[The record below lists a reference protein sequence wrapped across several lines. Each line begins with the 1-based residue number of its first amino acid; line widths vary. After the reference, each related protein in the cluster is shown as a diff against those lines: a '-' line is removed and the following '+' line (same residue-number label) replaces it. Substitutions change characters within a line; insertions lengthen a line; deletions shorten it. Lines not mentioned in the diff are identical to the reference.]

1 MAIFSDLENSGQIWF
16 WTADRDCRLTYI
28 SPCAAEKLGKSV
40 EELIGKPVEDLFLP
54 QAHGSESG
62 RGRSF
67 TFQLRSKGTFV
78 DREMPANTVG
88 HERWWAVSGRPQLDS
103 EGEFDGYRGHARD
116 VTEFRRQRAQSQTS
130 VRHDCLTGLS
140 NRAYMAHRLDALLST
155 CTLTERTCALM
166 MLDLDRFKQ
175 VNDTLGHQAGD
186 ELLKQVA
193 QRLRRVTEEQF
204 ELGRLGGDE
213 FQIILPDLDDRGIL
227 GPKADQIIQLL
238 SQPYTVDGSSCA
250 IGASVGIAIAPYD
263 GIDAAELV
271 RSADLALYAA
281 KEAGRGQM
289 RFYSSDLH
297 RKAQERRAI
306 EEELRDAL
314 QRGEMQVHYQ
324 PLTCPVENRV
334 KGFEALL
341 RWDHPVRGRI
351 NPDTFISVA
360 EETGLIL
367 PLGEWV
373 LRQACADAA
382 EWPGDIRVAVNVSP
396 IQFMNENLPTVVA
409 NALAASGLEP
419 SRLELEITES
429 VFIGNS
435 SNTQAMFG
443 TLKQLGLRFALD
455 DFGTGYSSL
464 GYLRDAPFDKIKIDQ
479 SFIRGAVTD
488 QSRGNA
494 AIIAAIVSLA
504 DALEMDTTAEGI
516 EALDELDFVRE
527 RGVTTVQGYVYG
539 KAMPQ
544 SEVLE
549 KVGDDGIL
557 LSPEGPAK
565 SRSDRRSLL
574 RKVGLIHQDHRY
586 EVTMRNLSQTGARVH
601 GLVDVPVGTEF
612 VVDFGEGQLVVAKVR
627 RSQGSWQGLEFETS
641 LINDGGDGWCTRHRV
656 SPYVLAAAGMPLAAL
671 PPGAYPLVGDKAPHA
686 DKAKLAIP
694 AFSQVDLAA

>member
-1 MAIFSDLENSGQIWF
+1 MLDCESSGQVWF
-16 WTADRDCRLTYI
+16 WAADADCRLTYV
-28 SPCAAEKLGKSV
+28 SPFAAEILGKSTAD
-40 EELIGKPVEDLFLP
+40 LLGQPVEVLFRTP
-54 QAHGSESG
+54 AHGSESSQ
-62 RGRSF
+62 GRSL
-67 TFQLRSKGTFV
+67 TFQLRSKGKFV
-78 DREMPANTVG
+78 DREFPANTNS
-88 HERWWAVSGRPQLDS
+88 HERWWSVSGRPQ
-103 EGEFDGYRGHARD
+103 FDADRQFIGYQGHARD
-116 VTEFRRQRAQSQTS
+116 VTEARRQRAAAQTS
-130 VRHDCLTGLS
+130 VRHDSLTGLS
-140 NRAYMAHRLDALLST
+140 NRAYMSHRLEALMST
-155 CTLTERTCALM
+155 CMLTERTCALM

-193 QRLRRVTEEQF
+193 QRLQRVTEEQF

-213 FQIILPDLDDRGIL
+213 FQVILPDVDDRGVL

-238 SQPYTVDGSSCA
+238 SQPYTIQGSSCA

-263 GIDAAELV
+263 GIDAEELT

-281 KEAGRGQM
+281 KEAGRGQL
-289 RFYSSDLH
+289 RFYSNDLH

-314 QRGEMQVHYQ
+314 HRGEMQLHYQ

-341 RWDHPVRGRI
+341 RWDHPVRGRV
-351 NPDTFISVA
+351 NPATFISVA

-373 LRQACADAA
+373 LRQACADAVA
-382 EWPGDIRVAVNVSP
+382 WPDDIRVAVNVSP

-409 NALAASGLEP
+409 NALASSQLEP

-429 VFIGNS
+429 VFIGDS
-435 SNTQAMFG
+435 KATRETFDS
-443 TLKQLGLRFALD
+443 LKRLGLRFALD

-479 SFIRGAVTD
+479 SFIRGAVTEGG
-488 QSRGNA
+488 RGNA

-504 DALEMDTTAEGI
+504 EALDMDTTAEGI
-516 EALDELDFVRE
+516 EAIDELDFIRE

-539 KAMPQ
+539 QAMPQ
-544 SEVLE
+544 EEVLAMIE
-549 KVGDDGIL
+549 GGSIRIEP
-557 LSPEGPAK
+557 SGPEK
-565 SRSDRRSLL
+565 SRSNRRSIL
-574 RKVGLIHQDHRY
+574 RKVGLIHEDHRY

-627 RSQGSWQGLEFETS
+627 RSQGSWQGLEFEEP
-641 LINDGGDGWCTRHRV
+641 LVNDGGDGWCTRHRV

-671 PPGAYPLVGDKAPHA
+671 PPGAYPLVGKDVGAGA
-686 DKAKLAIP
+686 DRRPALP
-694 AFSQVDLAA
+694 AFSQVDIAA